1 MNDNDSEDITFIY
14 NNNNLSYNNIRYA
27 FDKLL
32 GPLATL
38 SCYSKLGDS
47 RKDYTRILKIVS
59 KWSSE
64 YEEKRTLIYIDHKE
78 MLSVY
83 YKVDELNVELLSYID
98 SDLTDEIVIWLWEI
112 MLLRKKQIDN
122 LNTDK

>member
-1 MNDNDSEDITFIY
+1 MY
-14 NNNNLSYNNIRYA
+14 
-27 FDKLL
+27 
-32 GPLATL
+32 
-38 SCYSKLGDS
+38 
-47 RKDYTRILKIVS
+47 
-59 KWSSE
+59 
-64 YEEKRTLIYIDHKE
+64 KRQ
-78 MLSVY
+78 VY

>member
-1 MNDNDSEDITFIY
+1 
-14 NNNNLSYNNIRYA
+14 
-27 FDKLL
+27 
-32 GPLATL
+32 
-38 SCYSKLGDS
+38 
-47 RKDYTRILKIVS
+47 
-59 KWSSE
+59 
-64 YEEKRTLIYIDHKE
+64 